1 MPRGRKKK
9 VQVFNLES
17 ALEDSVIEQ
26 NENDNNDNDEQ
37 VSDIIPID
45 SLGLYGIRTYKYGY
59 ELHTRFRFHKDER
72 IEIINPRTKESRFE
86 EHKKGDYS
94 EWQLSTY
101 PFHGTIQNLIKR
113 TTQLMIKDGINHYK
127 NIEKLPQIVKETED
141 RILSEFKGVW
151 C

>member
-17 ALEDSVIEQ
+17 ALDDSIVEQ
-26 NENDNNDNDEQ
+26 DETNDEEQ

-45 SLGLYGIRTYKYGY
+45 SLGLYGMKTYKYGY
-59 ELHTRFRFHKDER
+59 ELHTRFQYSKDER
-72 IEIINPRTKESRFE
+72 IEIISVRTRESRFE

-101 PFHGTIQNLIKR
+101 PFHGTLQNLIKR
-113 TTQLMIKDGINHYK
+113 ATQLMIKDGINCYK
-127 NIEKLPQIVKETED
+127 NINKLPQILQETED
-141 RILSEFKGVW
+141 RILSGFKGV
-151 C
+151 